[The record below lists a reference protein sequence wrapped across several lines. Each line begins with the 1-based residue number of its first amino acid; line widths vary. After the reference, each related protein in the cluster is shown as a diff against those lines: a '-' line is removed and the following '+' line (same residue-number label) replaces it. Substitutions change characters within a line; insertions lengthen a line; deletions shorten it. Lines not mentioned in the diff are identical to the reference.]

1 LGRLI
6 RAFCRVRIRGQ
17 IGNDLIDCKNDI
29 GKKQKAKMA
38 IIADVQGIE
47 KTDAT
52 IFAIMKWVWDLIVGQ
67 TRSNTD
73 ES

>member
-47 KTDAT
+47 KNRCHHIRDNE
-52 IFAIMKWVWDLIVGQ
+52 MGLGPDC
-67 TRSNTD
+67 RSD
-73 ES
+73 KE

>member
-1 LGRLI
+1 
-6 RAFCRVRIRGQ
+6 
-17 IGNDLIDCKNDI
+17 
-29 GKKQKAKMA
+29 MA

-47 KTDAT
+47 KTDVT